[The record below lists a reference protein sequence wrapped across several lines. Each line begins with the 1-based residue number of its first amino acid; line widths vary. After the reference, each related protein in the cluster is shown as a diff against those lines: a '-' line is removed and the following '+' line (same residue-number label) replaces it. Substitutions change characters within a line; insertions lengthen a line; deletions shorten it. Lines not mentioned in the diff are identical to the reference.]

1 MKAWQQEQKEE
12 LWWWVLAT
20 YTQLTKQELNKGNSP
35 RVTNP
40 QQFDGITDLLL
51 EIKSMLQPVMEG
63 FIPTWLDKKVV
74 SVTGK
79 LEKTG
84 CRGGSFN

>member
-1 MKAWQQEQKEE
+1 MKAWQQERKEE
-12 LWWWVLAT
+12 LWWWVLAI
-20 YTQLTKQELNKGNSP
+20 YTQLTKQELNKENSP

-74 SVTGK
+74 SVIGK

>member
-1 MKAWQQEQKEE
+1 MKAWRQERKEE
-12 LWWWVLAT
+12 LWWWDLAI
-20 YTQLTKQELNKGNSP
+20 YTQLTKQELNKENSS

-40 QQFDGITDLLL
+40 QQFNGITDLLL
-51 EIKSMLQPVMEG
+51 EIKSMLQPGMKG

-74 SVTGK
+74 SVRGK
-79 LEKTG
+79 LEITG